1 MNDIKIV
8 CAWCKKEIESVT
20 TAHKE
25 NKQISHGICD
35 DCRFK
40 LEYESFGLEKFIIT
54 LKKPILVM
62 DRRVRVQ
69 SANSRAIELLQTGKE
84 EIVDQLVGDV
94 IQCVYSDLPG
104 GCGKTI
110 HCSGCTI
117 RNSAEK
123 TYETGQSLTNIKA
136 YQILKTPAGTKHKI
150 ILISTEKVGDLV
162 LLQIDDLVDDIGT
175 D

>member
-1 MNDIKIV
+1 M
-8 CAWCKKEIESVT
+8 ESVT
-20 TAHKE
+20 TVHQE
-25 NKQISHGICD
+25 NKLISHGICE

-40 LEYESFGLEKFIIT
+40 LEYNILGLEKFIIT
-54 LKKPILVM
+54 LEKPILVV
-62 DRRVRVQ
+62 DGKVRVQ
-69 SANSRAIELLQTGKE
+69 AGNSRAIKLLQKCNE
-84 EIVDQLVGDV
+84 DIKNQLAGDV

-136 YQILKTPAGTKHKI
+136 YQILKTPAGPKHKI
-150 ILISTEKVGDLV
+150 IFISTEKVGDLV
-162 LLQIDDLVDDIGT
+162 LLQFDDILDDIGS

>member
-1 MNDIKIV
+1 MNEIKIV

-20 TAHKE
+20 TAHQE

-40 LEYESFGLEKFIIT
+40 LEYDSLGLEKFITT
-54 LKKPILVM
+54 LKTPILVV
-62 DRRVRVQ
+62 DSKVRVQ
-69 SANSRAIELLQTGKE
+69 SGNSRAIEMLQVCNE
-84 EIVDQLVGDV
+84 EMADQLAGDV

-110 HCSGCTI
+110 HCTGCTI

-123 TYETGQSLTNIKA
+123 TFETGQSLTNIKA
-136 YQILKTPAGTKHKI
+136 YQILKTPAGPKHKI
-150 ILISTEKVGDLV
+150 IYISTEKVGDLV
-162 LLQIDDLVDDIGT
+162 LLQFDDILDDIGSE
-175 D
+175 